1 MIECPACHSAEPKG
15 TIFCSQCGQPMPLAA
30 WAVEL
35 ELDTL
40 GDWHG
45 PAGPEKLVLPALI
58 GQSLSTKTNVKQLR
72 FVIGESGRSITLPLD
87 EPILIGRADPERNV
101 YPALDLSCDNAGEC
115 GVSRRHALIEVTD
128 ADIVLTDLGSTNG
141 TLLNTFPLPP
151 DLPYS
156 LRNGDRIH
164 IGSLL
169 IQVYFH

>member
-1 MIECPACHSAEPKG
+1 
-15 TIFCSQCGQPMPLAA
+15 MPLAA
-30 WAVEL
+30 WAIEP

-40 GDWHG
+40 DDWLG
-45 PAGPEKLVLPALI
+45 PAAPEKLIFPALI
-58 GQSLSTKTNVKQLR
+58 GQSLSARTNVKQLR
-72 FVIGESGRSITLPLD
+72 FVIGESSRTLTLPLD
-87 EPILIGRADPERNV
+87 EPILIGRADPERGV

-141 TLLNTFPLPP
+141 TLLNTFPIPP

-169 IQVYFH
+169 IQVYFQ